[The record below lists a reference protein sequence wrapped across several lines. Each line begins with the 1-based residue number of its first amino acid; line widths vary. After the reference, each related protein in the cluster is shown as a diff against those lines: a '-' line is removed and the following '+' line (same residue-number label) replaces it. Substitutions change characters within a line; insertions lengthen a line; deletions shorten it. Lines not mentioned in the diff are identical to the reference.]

1 MRSADIDH
9 RIIHF
14 SQRKDFPDHHPADTN
29 GEKDPESIMIKGG
42 SCIVS
47 PMGDVLAGPLRGEE
61 G

>member
-1 MRSADIDH
+1 MSCRF
-9 RIIHF
+9 HF
-14 SQRKDFPDHHPADTN
+14 SQQKDFPHGHPVDTDDD
-29 GEKDPESIMIKGG
+29 KRDPESIMIRGG